1 MLLPFYAE
9 EAESDP
15 EVVHIR
21 EDAKVADPSIEVVV
35 RRSQKEQYKHRRILG
50 VNLPANGPATGSHR
64 PTVVPY
70 SWR

>member
-1 MLLPFYAE
+1 MLLPYYA
-9 EAESDP
+9 AEMAEDP

-21 EDAKVADPSIEVVV
+21 EDAKVEDPSIEVVV
-35 RRSQKEQYKHRRILG
+35 RRSQKEAHQHRRMLG
-50 VNLPANGPATGSHR
+50 INLPAAHR